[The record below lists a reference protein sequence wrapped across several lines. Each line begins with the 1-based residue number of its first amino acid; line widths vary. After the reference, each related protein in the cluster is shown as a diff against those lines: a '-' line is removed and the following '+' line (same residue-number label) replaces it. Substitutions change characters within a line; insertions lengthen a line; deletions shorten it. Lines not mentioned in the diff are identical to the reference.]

1 MSGRPRDG
9 IAHAPKQRDDGAAP
23 IIPKVDAIPT
33 EMIYENEILTLLFG
47 FGTLIFVVSNFSR
60 LRQLPHA
67 LLLLTGFAM
76 LLPGWAATLFDQLF
90 WGELFNTIEHVAYAG
105 GVTML
110 ALWTLWVAFPR
121 NRKPL

>member
-1 MSGRPRDG
+1 
-9 IAHAPKQRDDGAAP
+9 
-23 IIPKVDAIPT
+23 
-33 EMIYENEILTLLFG
+33 MIYENEILTLLFG
-47 FGTLIFVVSNFSR
+47 FGTLIFVVSNLSR

-90 WGELFNTIEHVAYAG
+90 WGELFNAIEHVAYAG